1 MKRTTFGITIA
12 GALALAA
19 CSPEPAGNA
28 AGEEPEVDAAD
39 TPAAETPAA
48 VPAQEEAVPAPEE
61 TVAAAIPA
69 TAHGRWGLVPGDCTS
84 TKGDAKGLLIVEADK
99 LRFYESVG
107 RLGEVSESGPNR
119 IRATFSFSGEGMT
132 WTRDEVLEVQDGGKT
147 LIRREY
153 GDDAAPSPFKYAKC
167 A

>member
-1 MKRTTFGITIA
+1 MKRTTFGISIA

-19 CSPEPAGNA
+19 CSPEPADDA
-28 AGEEPEVDAAD
+28 AGEVAEAD
-39 TPAAETPAA
+39 AAETPA
-48 VPAQEEAVPAPEE
+48 PVPAPEE

-69 TAHGRWGLVPGDCTS
+69 AAQGRWGLVPADCTS
-84 TKGDAKGLLIVEADK
+84 TRGDAKGLLIVEADK

-107 RLGEVSESGPNR
+107 RLGKVSESGAKR
-119 IRATFSFSGEGMT
+119 IRATFSFTGEGME
-132 WTRDEVLEVQDGGKT
+132 WMRDEVLEVQDGGTT

-153 GDDAAPSPFKYAKC
+153 GEDAAPGPFKYAKC

>member
-19 CSPEPAGNA
+19 CSPEPADDA
-28 AGEEPEVDAAD
+28 AGEVPEVDAAEM
-39 TPAAETPAA
+39 PAAIS
-48 VPAQEEAVPAPEE
+48 APEE

-69 TAHGRWGLVPGDCTS
+69 AAQGRWGLVPADCTS

-107 RLGEVSESGPNR
+107 TLGKVSESGANH
-119 IRATFSFSGEGMT
+119 IRATFSFTGEGMT
-132 WTRDEVLEVQDGGKT
+132 WTRDQVLDVQDGGKT

-153 GDDAAPSPFKYAKC
+153 GGDAEIGRASC
-167 A
+167 RERV